1 MKTPKK
7 KAKTFKES
15 LNALY
20 TGAWNQL
27 ELDPGS
33 KQALINSGYIIIGGL
48 ITAITILNKNKWK

>member
-1 MKTPKK
+1 MKPDK

-33 KQALINSGYIIIGGL
+33 KRAFANSGYIIIGGL
-48 ITAITILNKNKWK
+48 LMALAILNKK